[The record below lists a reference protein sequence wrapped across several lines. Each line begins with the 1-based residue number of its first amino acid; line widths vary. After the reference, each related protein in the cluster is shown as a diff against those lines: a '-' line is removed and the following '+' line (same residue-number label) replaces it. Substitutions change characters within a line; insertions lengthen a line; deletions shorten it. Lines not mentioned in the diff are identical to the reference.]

1 MVLRR
6 GYIVA
11 EWGDIKRVDMT
22 FSVTKSFLSTV
33 TGLAWDRGL
42 IHDLADPVKD
52 LVYVS
57 PDHDL
62 VVVVRWLERRGR
74 DEFFRRVLEAV
85 RS

>member
-1 MVLRR
+1 MDGIL
-6 GYIVA
+6 GVA
-11 EWGDIKRVDMT
+11 TAAIHNWGNAFFHAGGGDN
-22 FSVTKSFLSTV
+22 
-33 TGLAWDRGL
+33 
-42 IHDLADPVKD
+42 